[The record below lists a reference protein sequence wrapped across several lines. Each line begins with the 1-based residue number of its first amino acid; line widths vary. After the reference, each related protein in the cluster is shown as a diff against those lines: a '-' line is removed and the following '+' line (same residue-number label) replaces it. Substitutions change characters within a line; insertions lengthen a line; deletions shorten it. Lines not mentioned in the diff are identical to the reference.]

1 MRWLTPEEK
10 EWKKLLKKEEVY
22 LKKRKEKKESVISSV
37 LEEKIPQKLQETL
50 DAAFAKAFTLIFQKG
65 SSVIEKT
72 YQKDEFEKNYKIQE
86 YAYQIRKNRKSL
98 KAFSK
103 KAEGTGRKNL
113 LLSGASGIG
122 MGILGI
128 GIPDIPIFTGM
139 MLRSIYEIAVS
150 YGYKYDTE
158 EEQYF
163 ILLLIQGAVSYG
175 EEAVR
180 INEKINALISKEE
193 LPAVD
198 HISDTISKTASL
210 LSGELLY
217 MKFLQGIPIAGAVGG
232 IY

>member
-98 KAFSK
+98 KAFS
-103 KAEGTGRKNL
+103 RC
-113 LLSGASGIG
+113 
-122 MGILGI
+122 
-128 GIPDIPIFTGM
+128 
-139 MLRSIYEIAVS
+139 V
-150 YGYKYDTE
+150 
-158 EEQYF
+158 
-163 ILLLIQGAVSYG
+163 
-175 EEAVR
+175 
-180 INEKINALISKEE
+180 
-193 LPAVD
+193 
-198 HISDTISKTASL
+198 
-210 LSGELLY
+210 
-217 MKFLQGIPIAGAVGG
+217 
-232 IY
+232 